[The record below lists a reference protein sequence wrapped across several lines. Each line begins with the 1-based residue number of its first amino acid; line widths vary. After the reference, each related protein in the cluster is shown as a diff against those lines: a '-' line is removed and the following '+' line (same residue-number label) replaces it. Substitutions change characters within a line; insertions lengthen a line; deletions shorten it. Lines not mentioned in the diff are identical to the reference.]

1 MTPFLWMISNSFKDT
16 SEIFSYPPTLWPQVP
31 IVTNYIR
38 LFTALRVSFG
48 RNLFNS
54 TVVAIVTTLATLL
67 LSALG
72 GFAFSKYEFKG
83 KRMLFYILLGSMML
97 PFQAIVVPLYILM
110 VRFGWVDNYRALI
123 IPFVASPLGTFL
135 MRQYMVTIPSAVIDA
150 ARVDGCSEFRIFAQI
165 ALPLSKP
172 ALGSLTIVT
181 FMNSWNSFLWPLIV
195 LSTDRL
201 LTMPVALNNFV
212 YLYQAEYGLVMAGAT
227 LAAAP
232 VIAIFI
238 RLQKYF
244 VSGLTLGATKL

>member
-1 MTPFLWMISNSFKDT
+1 
-16 SEIFSYPPTLWPQVP
+16 
-31 IVTNYIR
+31 
-38 LFTALRVSFG
+38 
-48 RNLFNS
+48 
-54 TVVAIVTTLATLL
+54 
-67 LSALG
+67 
-72 GFAFSKYEFKG
+72 
-83 KRMLFYILLGSMML
+83 
-97 PFQAIVVPLYILM
+97 
-110 VRFGWVDNYRALI
+110 
-123 IPFVASPLGTFL
+123 
-135 MRQYMVTIPSAVIDA
+135 MVTIPSAVIDA